1 LVVDIHDDLYKRL
14 SSDNPLLF
22 DLWIPTSRVIV
33 IGYSQRAEQEVYVGR
48 CRRDGLPVA
57 KRRGGG
63 GAVLLMP
70 GTLCITC
77 AFFSTLSES
86 PHYYFK
92 CINRFLCDFLTES
105 YHIRDLSLHGISDI
119 AIGDKK
125 ILGCSIFKSR
135 TTVFY
140 QGSLLVNPDL
150 EAVGYYL
157 RHPSREPD
165 YRRGRRHVDFLT
177 SLERCGYQISPTD
190 LRGRLLPEM
199 EKRFESAVR

>member
-1 LVVDIHDDLYKRL
+1 MIVDIHDDLYKQL
-14 SSDNPLLF
+14 SNDNPLLF

-33 IGYSQRAEQEVYVGR
+33 IGYSQKAEEEVHVDR
-48 CRRDGLPVA
+48 CRRDGLPVV
-57 KRRGGG
+57 KRKGGG

-70 GTLCITC
+70 GMLCITS

-86 PHYYFK
+86 PDYFFK
-92 CINRFLCDFLTES
+92 CINRFLCSFLTEF
-105 YHIRDLSLHGISDI
+105 YHIRNLSLRGISDI

-177 SLERCGYQISPTD
+177 SLEKCGYEISPTD
-190 LRGRLLPEM
+190 LHARLFREM
-199 EKRFESAVR
+199 ESRFESAVR